1 MHFSKQT
8 SRQQIDF
15 FCRQDSCVYTHGVRG
30 RQPNLQICR
39 SMSRHAFWQ
48 TVCLLLLLIG
58 YPLANGMQ
66 AGEPRRLTHDGK
78 LKFAPT
84 FTADTNEIVYSI
96 HEEPTRV
103 LLKRLQLSDGSEAL
117 LYPSL
122 AAHQHDPDFSPD
134 GRLLC
139 FAMSSG
145 SPQLV
150 LIIKDLR
157 TNQESSFHPQGAR
170 STVRTPRFTP
180 DNKRIV
186 FMLSAPGGQQIASV
200 DIEGG
205 DLSRLTQSEGMN
217 CWPSV
222 SPDGQQIVFGSSR
235 DRGFCIYA
243 MNIDGSSIRRLT
255 HHPLRDMRPV
265 WSPDGRS
272 IAFTSNRD
280 GNSEVYIMD
289 RDGRRLRRVTHHPE
303 RDDYPVWHPDGS
315 QILMVSQRDGA
326 HDLYLVDV
334 PTAD

>member
-1 MHFSKQT
+1 M
-8 SRQQIDF
+8 DL
-15 FCRQDSCVYTHGVRG
+15 FCRQDLFAYG
-30 RQPNLQICR
+30 RVVCELRPRSQNCR
-39 SMSRHAFWQ
+39 STNRYSCWQ
-48 TVCLLLLLIG
+48 TVCLFLLLIG

-84 FTADTNEIVYSI
+84 FTANGKEIVYSI

-103 LLKRLQLSDGSEAL
+103 SLKKLELSAGSETL

-150 LIIKDLR
+150 LIIKDLQ
-157 TNQESSFHPQGAR
+157 TKGESSFHPQGAR

-186 FMLSAPGGQQIASV
+186 FMLSAPGGQQIATV
-200 DIEGG
+200 DVEGG
-205 DLSRLTQSEGMN
+205 NLSRLTQSEGMN

-235 DRGFCIYA
+235 DGGFCIYA
-243 MNIDGSSIRRLT
+243 MNIDGSSVLRLT
-255 HHPLRDMRPV
+255 RHPLRDMRPV
-265 WSPDGRS
+265 WSPDGGS
-272 IAFTSNRD
+272 IAFASNRD

-303 RDDYPVWHPDGS
+303 RDDYPVWHPDGR
-315 QILMVSQRDGA
+315 QILMVSQRGGA

-334 PTAD
+334 PAAD